1 MLKSN
6 GLREFTESTRD
17 SFSWQEAC
25 FNPKVGIL
33 VWTPLLCSIAMA
45 DFRPRDSLGT
55 VEKEIVARQI
65 MVRDGQI
72 GLEDVKRV
80 LRRSWWILLL
90 TIVGCGTIAML
101 LAVVLPKKYTSQTL
115 ILVQQPTVPSDI
127 VKPVVTEDLNH
138 RLASMQEQILSR
150 TRLEPIIEKFGLYP
164 ELRGK
169 VHTEDLVEQLRTSI
183 AITPLVSMPGT
194 QNQSL
199 PGFYVSVTFNNP
211 QLGQQ
216 ICTEITS
223 MFMEQNARALE
234 QQAAQTTSFLSQQL
248 VEAKA
253 KLDAQDGKLAQFKR
267 QYLGSLPEEEQTNL
281 SLLMGMNSQLEAN
294 TQALSRAQQDK
305 AFNESL
311 LNQQQANLEAS
322 QAMPGR
328 NPETLE
334 QQLSALQDQLTVL
347 ETRYTPEHPDIIKLK
362 TSIEQMRKRLAEEP
376 KANPSGSGNAPTPRS
391 EPPQMQQLRAKQ
403 RQDEQNIA
411 DLTKR
416 QIQIQNQIGVLQA
429 RVQASPVV
437 EQQFK
442 EITRNHQSALDFYN
456 ELLKKSNNSEM
467 AKDLQHQQEGEQFRV
482 LDPPSLPDKPSFPK
496 KPLFL
501 GGGAGAGLALGLG
514 ILFLLAVS
522 DKSLHTERDVETYL
536 KLPVLAL
543 VPLLDVAGQGK
554 LDRSKNRPS
563 LGALGHVPD
572 RFRMSPSLKEDHESN
587 T

>member
-1 MLKSN
+1 
-6 GLREFTESTRD
+6 
-17 SFSWQEAC
+17 
-25 FNPKVGIL
+25 
-33 VWTPLLCSIAMA
+33 
-45 DFRPRDSLGT
+45 
-55 VEKEIVARQI
+55 
-65 MVRDGQI
+65 MVRNGEI
-72 GLEDVKRV
+72 AAEDAKRV
-80 LRRSWWILLL
+80 LRRYWWILPI
-90 TIVGCGTIAML
+90 TVVGCGTIAMMF
-101 LAVVLPKKYTSQTL
+101 AMVLPKKYTSQTL

-164 ELRGK
+164 EVRGK
-169 VHTEDLVEQLRTSI
+169 VHIEDLVERLRTSI

-248 VEAKA
+248 AEAKA

-267 QYLGSLPEEEQTNL
+267 QFLGSLPEQEQTNL

-294 TQALSRAQQDK
+294 TQALSRAQQEK

-311 LNQQQANLEAS
+311 LNQQLANLEAA
-322 QAMPGR
+322 QLIPGR

-334 QQLSALQDQLTVL
+334 QQLNALQDQLTVAQ
-347 ETRYTPEHPDIIKLK
+347 TRYTPEHPDIIKLK
-362 TSIEQMRKRLAEEP
+362 NSIEQMKKRLVEKPQAS
-376 KANPSGSGNAPTPRS
+376 PSTGGNAPTQRS
-391 EPPQMQQLRAKQ
+391 ESPQMQQLRAKL
-403 RQDEQNIA
+403 RQDELNIA
-411 DLTKR
+411 ELTRR
-416 QIQIQNQIGVLQA
+416 QSQIQNQIGVLQA

-437 EQQFK
+437 EQQLK
-442 EITRNHQSALDFYN
+442 EMTRSYQSALEFYN

-482 LDPPSLPDKPSFPK
+482 LDPPSLPDKPSFPRK
-496 KPLFL
+496 SIFL
-501 GGGAGAGLALGLG
+501 GGGLAAGFAMGVGILGL
-514 ILFLLAVS
+514 IAIS
-522 DKSLHTERDVETYL
+522 DKAIYTEREVEL
-536 KLPVLAL
+536 CLRVPVLGL
-543 VPLLDVAGQGK
+543 IP
-554 LDRSKNRPS
+554 N
-563 LGALGHVPD
+563 LGVQTSVG
-572 RFRMSPSLKEDHESN
+572 ESISRAEN
-587 T
+587 GYSTIGTRVKGSF